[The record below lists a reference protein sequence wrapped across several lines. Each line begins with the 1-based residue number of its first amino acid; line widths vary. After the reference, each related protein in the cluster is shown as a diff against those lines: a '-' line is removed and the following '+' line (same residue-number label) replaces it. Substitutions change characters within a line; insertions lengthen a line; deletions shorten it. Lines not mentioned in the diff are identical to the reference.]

1 MNDFS
6 WTELDDKDVEA
17 AVRGNIVMLS
27 METTNRPLDVKRVRA
42 LSDRLSYGLL
52 RLEEIKWSS

>member
-27 METTNRPLDVKRVRA
+27 LETTNRPLDVKRVRA

-52 RLEEIKWSS
+52 RLEELKWSS

>member
-6 WTELDDKDVEA
+6 WAELDDKDVEA